1 MPRKKLV
8 IEPKPMTIRKPIRR
22 SKIVL
27 PDIIDMEYV
36 VTNALQDE
44 ASKSSNNLT
53 MTDAKKIAPA
63 VTTKVEEQ
71 VRAEMQPVI
80 DHLTNNEPWYQSR
93 VTWGALI
100 AAAAGIAGLAG
111 YTIDAE
117 DQRFWVDNAIEM
129 VQLGTAIAALLG
141 GVVAWYGRKPI
152 GE

>member
-100 AAAAGIAGLAG
+100 AAAAGIDNQSDRGRERLHCLQLAPSSAFYFWGSSIDSTGSAG
-111 YTIDAE
+111 
-117 DQRFWVDNAIEM
+117 WC
-129 VQLGTAIAALLG
+129 
-141 GVVAWYGRKPI
+141 WYFPP
-152 GE
+152 